1 MSQGSDPELIILLES
16 YISWEVIERHQM
28 IRVKLSGQLGDFT
41 GGAHEVKVDS
51 APTILKLVYELE
63 ERFPGIRGRILDDQ
77 EKARPYVNIF
87 VDGENIRETGK
98 EKTRLA
104 DGNLVYILP
113 SVAGG

>member
-1 MSQGSDPELIILLES
+1 L
-16 YISWEVIERHQM
+16 

-41 GGAHEVKVDS
+41 GGASEVKVES
-51 APTILKLVYELE
+51 AGTVLKLVEALDEKY
-63 ERFPGIRGRILDDQ
+63 PGIGARILDEQ

-87 VDGENIRETGK
+87 VDGENIRDGK
-98 EKTRLA
+98 EEMTKLS

>member
-1 MSQGSDPELIILLES
+1 
-16 YISWEVIERHQM
+16 M

-41 GGAHEVKVDS
+41 GGASQVTVDS
-51 APTILKLVYELE
+51 APTVLKLVDALE
-63 ERFPGIRGRILDDQ
+63 TRFPGIRGRILDEQ

-87 VDGENIRETGK
+87 VDGENIRDKAQEM
-98 EKTRLA
+98 TRLA

>member
-1 MSQGSDPELIILLES
+1 MVL
-16 YISWEVIERHQM
+16 

-41 GGAHEVKVDS
+41 GGARDVTVES
-51 APTILKLVYELE
+51 ARDILKLVEALDD
-63 ERFPGIRGRILDDQ
+63 RFPGIRGRILDDQ

-87 VDGENIRETGK
+87 VDGENIRERQEET
-98 EKTRLA
+98 TRLA

>member
-1 MSQGSDPELIILLES
+1 
-16 YISWEVIERHQM
+16 M

-41 GGAHEVKVDS
+41 GGASEVKIDS
-51 APTILKLVYELE
+51 APTVLELVEALD

-87 VDGENIRETGK
+87 VDGENIREMR
-98 EKTRLA
+98 EEMTRLA